1 MNLFDAIYGII
12 QTQGVVAG
20 ILLLKMWQDSKL
32 NANLISKNCELQRFI
47 MKCLAKELD
56 EDHNHSNGSTV
67 NSDEAEGREKVDP
80 LNSYMGLV

>member
-1 MNLFDAIYGII
+1 MDFFDAVYGVIE
-12 QTQGVVAG
+12 TQGVVAA

-56 EDHNHSNGSTV
+56 EDHNHSNGSQVKPGEVEVQET
-67 NSDEAEGREKVDP
+67 VDP
-80 LNSYMGLV
+80 LNSYMGFV